1 MSLVAS
7 SDFLSFL
14 SKHKDSKL
22 AIGMHRNADLDA
34 LCSAY
39 ALSTI
44 FTNST
49 LVTPDEMNVPAKNL
63 AKDFGISVKEFKQVR
78 KEEFDGMIVVDSG
91 SFVMIDDARKWKIL
105 CLIDHHQKAPENERI
120 GAEVEIWDGNS
131 PSTSQII
138 ASILPEISKK
148 AAFALSIGIVSDTAR
163 FKSGNVQSFEQLAKL
178 MKICGKSYAEILNY
192 AEPEREA
199 DEKVGILSALA
210 KANVITYRN
219 FVIATTIVPK
229 NESDASSALTEYAD
243 VAFSASWRNDVKETR
258 VSSRARKSVTFA
270 LNELMR
276 KVGEHFSA
284 TGGGHAKAAGANAK
298 ARPEEVLEFCVEA
311 AKDAIDSSVS

>member
-1 MSLVAS
+1 
-7 SDFLSFL
+7 
-14 SKHKDSKL
+14 
-22 AIGMHRNADLDA
+22 MHRNADLDA